1 MACFLVT
8 GSAGFIGAR
17 VAEMLIEQGH
27 AVTGVD
33 NLNDAYDILQNHPS
47 HQTDILA
54 NRAEISKARLLS
66 DWEPLM
72 SMVDGMRHFVGWYR
86 SERDWAEEGA
96 TP

>member
-33 NLNDAYDILQNHPS
+33 NLNDAYDVLQNHPS
-47 HQTDILA
+47 HQTDILT

-72 SMVDGMRHFVGWYR
+72 SLVDWMGQFVGWYR
-86 SERDWAEEGA
+86 SESDWAEEGA